1 MVQRSLHRTT
11 SLASSPCVGTC
22 SVTQWG
28 TAVCKGCG
36 RTADQIRDWNSYTDT
51 QKKLIVINCRA
62 LGYMPRQ
69 KRDMIDDQRE
79 E

>member
-51 QKKLIVINCRA
+51 QKKLIVINCWA

-69 KRDMIDDQRE
+69 NSDMIDDQRE